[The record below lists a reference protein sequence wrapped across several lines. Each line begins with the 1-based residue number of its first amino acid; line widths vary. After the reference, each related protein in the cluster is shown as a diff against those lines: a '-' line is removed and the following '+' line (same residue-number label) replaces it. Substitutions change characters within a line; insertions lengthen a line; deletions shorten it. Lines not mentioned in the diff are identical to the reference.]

1 MKNLFL
7 LVLLLGFSAVILGQ
21 EKEEEK
27 AVYQFETITDVPHT
41 AVKSQYRSGTCWSFA
56 NLGFLESELLRTT
69 GKTYDLSEMFMV
81 RHVYVA
87 KTIKYVR
94 LHGNLNFGP
103 GGGFSDMFYVVDNFG
118 IMPESAYDGLV
129 IGEENHVHGEMDAV
143 LQAYA
148 DAVIK
153 KKNGKLTPVWQKGL
167 NGILDAYLGEV
178 PETFEIDGM
187 TMTPTE
193 FLKQTN
199 FNSSDYVE
207 LSSFTHVPYYK
218 PFVMQIPDNWMWSES
233 YNLPLDEMMKTIDNA
248 LENGYTVGWDADV
261 SDKGFGWKKGV
272 AIVPEQDLSKLPEK
286 LSDSLKA
293 MTKADRAKQ
302 FYNFESV
309 FQEQEITPEIRQMAY
324 DNYETTDDHLML
336 IVGSAKDQLGNK
348 YYKVKNSWGHEDH
361 IYDGYFYASEAF
373 VAYKTLSIL
382 IHKDG
387 LSKKIKAKLE
397 L

>member
-1 MKNLFL
+1 MKNSFLLFL
-7 LVLLLGFSAVILGQ
+7 ALGFSAVLFAQ
-21 EKEEEK
+21 EIEAETE
-27 AVYQFETITDVPHT
+27 VYQFETLTDVPHT
-41 AVKSQYRSGTCWSFA
+41 AVKSQYKSGTCWSFA
-56 NLGFLESELLRTT
+56 NLGFLEAELLRTT
-69 GKTYDLSEMFMV
+69 GATYDLSEMFMV
-81 RHVYVA
+81 KHVYAA
-87 KTIKYVR
+87 KTKKYVR
-94 LHGNLNFGP
+94 LHGKLNYGP

-118 IMPESAYDGLV
+118 IVPESAYSGLV

-153 KKNGKLTPVWQKGL
+153 NKNGKLTPVWQKGL

-178 PETFEIDGM
+178 PENFEINGQ
-187 TMTPTE
+187 TITPKE
-193 FLKQTN
+193 FLNQTN
-199 FNSSDYVE
+199 FKSSDYVE

-233 YNLPLDEMMKTIDNA
+233 YNLPLNEMMATIDNA

-293 MTKADRAKQ
+293 MTKADRTKQ
-302 FYNFESV
+302 FYSFEAV
-309 FQEQEITPEIRQMAY
+309 IQEQEITPEIRQKAY

-387 LSKKIKAKLE
+387 LPKKTRGKLE

>member
-143 LQAYA
+143 LRAYA

-153 KKNGKLTPVWQKGL
+153 NKNGKLTPVWQKGL
-167 NGILDAYLGEV
+167 NSILDAYLGEV
-178 PETFEIDGM
+178 PKTFEIDGM

-199 FNSSDYVE
+199 FKSSDYIE
-207 LSSFTHVPYYK
+207 ITSFTHVPYYK
-218 PFVMQIPDNWMWSES
+218 AFMMQIPDNWMWSES
-233 YNLPLDEMMKTIDNA
+233 YNLPLDEMMKSIDDA
-248 LENGYTVGWDADV
+248 LENEYTVGWDADV

-293 MTKADRAKQ
+293 MTKADRGKQ

-382 IHKDG
+382 IHQEG

>member
-1 MKNLFL
+1 MKNSFLLFL
-7 LVLLLGFSAVILGQ
+7 ALGFSAVLFAQ
-21 EKEEEK
+21 EIEAETE
-27 AVYQFETITDVPHT
+27 VYQFETLTDVPHT
-41 AVKSQYRSGTCWSFA
+41 AVKSQYKSGTCWSFA
-56 NLGFLESELLRTT
+56 NLGFLEAELLRTT
-69 GKTYDLSEMFMV
+69 GATYDLSEMFMV
-81 RHVYVA
+81 KHVYAA
-87 KTIKYVR
+87 KTKKYVR
-94 LHGNLNFGP
+94 LHGKLNYGP

-118 IMPESAYDGLV
+118 IVPESAYSGLV

-153 KKNGKLTPVWQKGL
+153 NKNGKLTPVWQKGL

-178 PETFEIDGM
+178 PENFEINGQ
-187 TMTPTE
+187 TITPKE
-193 FLKQTN
+193 FLNQTN
-199 FNSSDYVE
+199 FKSSDYVE

-233 YNLPLDEMMKTIDNA
+233 YNLPLNEMMATIDNA

-293 MTKADRAKQ
+293 MTKADRTKQ
-302 FYNFESV
+302 FYSFEAV
-309 FQEQEITPEIRQMAY
+309 IQEQEITPEIRQKAY

-336 IVGSAKDQLGNK
+336 IVGSAKDQQGNK

-387 LSKKIKAKLE
+387 LPKKTRGKLE